1 LRAVANGSNARLV
14 TERVRSQN
22 MRDWSVRRQAEP
34 SRMKG
39 RQNGL
44 GSNDAA
50 YPCEYGRPSGKFLAK
65 LVPLMETF
73 SRFARE

>member
-1 LRAVANGSNARLV
+1 
-14 TERVRSQN
+14 
-22 MRDWSVRRQAEP
+22 
-34 SRMKG
+34 MKG

-65 LVPLMETF
+65 LVPLMEDIQQVV
-73 SRFARE
+73 ARE